1 MYDFSKLLTASV
13 FLLSC
18 ERSHIGVWSESR
30 NSREKGKN
38 ERNLNNNTGLE
49 KLLWNRRGPR
59 SRCLCTGA
67 VELRTPA
74 ARRNLPGN
82 PPSHSV
88 RSKITPGL
96 VSMMTGA
103 LQACNCSVLSLD
115 QLRPT
120 LQDVEHRHL
129 RILSNDLR
137 GWNGC
142 RGGAGT
148 RAEMFVLEEGTERT
162 LYVAS
167 GCDSF
172 PSTVPLTLA
181 LTHLTWKGVQ
191 GLMTL
196 AVAIIA
202 NKGAGKKPACLS
214 CRIGFPHCHQ
224 LISHN

>member
-1 MYDFSKLLTASV
+1 MISVNSWLPACFSWAVRGHT
-13 FLLSC
+13 
-18 ERSHIGVWSESR
+18 SEFGPKAGTQEK
-30 NSREKGKN
+30 REKTKETWTTTQDSRSCCGIEEDRGAAAFVQVLLN
-38 ERNLNNNTGLE
+38 WERLPLGGIFLE
-49 KLLWNRRGPR
+49 
-59 SRCLCTGA
+59 
-67 VELRTPA
+67 TP
-74 ARRNLPGN
+74 PC
-82 PPSHSV
+82 HSV

-202 NKGAGKKPACLS
+202 NKGAGK
-214 CRIGFPHCHQ
+214 
-224 LISHN
+224 